1 MQQRII
7 HTSDPAAALKEI
19 RAELSP
25 DNVLAV
31 ADRNTARY
39 ADALGL
45 PVIVIEPGEEHKTL
59 EAVARLWEGFHDAGL
74 TRHSLVVNVGG
85 GMVTDLGG
93 FAAATYRRGIRFVN
107 VPTTLLGAVDAACGG
122 KTGFNHCGVK
132 NHIGVFAPAEAVI
145 VCARYFKSLP
155 KEELLSGYA
164 EMLKHGLLS
173 GGEDTRRILRFD
185 PLDPDWESL
194 PGLVAESMATKQR
207 IVDADPLERGLRKAL
222 NLGHTAGHALESLAI
237 SKGRP
242 IPHGYAV
249 AYGLVVALV
258 LSVMTLKA
266 DSGLLHSIAGYV
278 RQLYGAPDISCAD
291 YDRLLALMLD
301 DKKNRHDGLIR
312 FTLLAA
318 PGEPLTDCPTEPATV
333 AAALDIARDLFGI

>member
-1 MQQRII
+1 MRQRII
-7 HTSDPAAALKEI
+7 HTSDTPAALAEL
-19 RAELSP
+19 RAELRP

-39 ADALGL
+39 AEALGL
-45 PVIVIEPGEEHKTL
+45 PVIVVEPGDEHKTL
-59 EAVARLWEGFHDAGL
+59 DAVATLWEGMHDAGL

-145 VCARYFKSLP
+145 VNTDYFRSLP

-164 EMLKHGLLS
+164 EMLKHALLS
-173 GGEDTRRILRFD
+173 DSDELAAILRFD
-185 PLDPDWESL
+185 PLDPDWELL
-194 PGLVAESMATKQR
+194 PALVAGSMATKQR

-237 SKGRP
+237 GKDRP

-266 DSGLLHSIAGYV
+266 DSGLLHRIASRV
-278 RQLYGAPDISCAD
+278 RGLYGAPDITCAD
-291 YDRLLALMLD
+291 YDRLTALMLD

-312 FTLLAA
+312 FTLLTEAGK
-318 PGEPLTDCPTEPATV
+318 PHTDCPTEPATV
-333 AAALDIARDLFGI
+333 VAALDIARDLFGI